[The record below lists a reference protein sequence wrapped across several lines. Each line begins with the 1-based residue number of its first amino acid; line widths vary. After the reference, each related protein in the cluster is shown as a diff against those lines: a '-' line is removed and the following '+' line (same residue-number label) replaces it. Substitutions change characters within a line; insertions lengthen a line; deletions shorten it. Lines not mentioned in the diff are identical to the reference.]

1 MGTEQ
6 HSATHGA
13 YRALVGGAG
22 AARGATG
29 DDAQQRELT
38 ARLPA
43 PAHAAAA
50 SSATLAQEEQTGGGD
65 GRTAVRA
72 GAAQTGGTCSAGVA
86 RMENGANGA
95 DCVDIVAAEL
105 ACVRLDDGAEAARN
119 MRVAAAFAPPCVQAP
134 PPAAGAQ
141 TRLSSDLHPRL
152 NQRLLG
158 CGHQDDR
165 SEVEP
170 RKEASSGGIPAAG
183 AGAGNVLKTAA
194 ILPAVQDDLAG
205 RRTCCPRGV
214 IQRTITVTLIE
225 RGQLDFSMRLTCWCR
240 VRALGAEGAGRVR
253 AAEAAGRAPRADEP
267 AGHWPTREDSTAR
280 KRAVENP
287 ALWRRLSRPPMA
299 DNGPRGG
306 ARSGCARHDL
316 AAGPGLGPR
325 RLPRGAARDAQ
336 LRASGGSGLRWLPRA
351 PPNVLRQQWSRS
363 GL

>member
-1 MGTEQ
+1 MRQQPEVDGTAARPSAAAVAAAGELADAEASGGRGSIGARGDGAVVTYDGEQNALGERGDDQQAAATTEPGACSMGTEQ

-43 PAHAAAA
+43 LAHAAAA

-65 GRTAVRA
+65 GRTAVRT
-72 GAAQTGGTCSAGVA
+72 GAAQTGGTCSADVA
-86 RMENGANGA
+86 RMESGANGA

-119 MRVAAAFAPPCVQAP
+119 TRAAATFVPLCVQAP
-134 PPAAGAQ
+134 SPAAGAQ

-170 RKEASSGGIPAAG
+170 TNIIH
-183 AGAGNVLKTAA
+183 
-194 ILPAVQDDLAG
+194 ILYA
-205 RRTCCPRGV
+205 
-214 IQRTITVTLIE
+214 TLNN
-225 RGQLDFSMRLTCWCR
+225 MCVCMWMR
-240 VRALGAEGAGRVR
+240 VRLARV
-253 AAEAAGRAPRADEP
+253 ACT
-267 AGHWPTREDSTAR
+267 PTKHATTWWGS
-280 KRAVENP
+280 
-287 ALWRRLSRPPMA
+287 
-299 DNGPRGG
+299 G
-306 ARSGCARHDL
+306 AR
-316 AAGPGLGPR
+316 
-325 RLPRGAARDAQ
+325 
-336 LRASGGSGLRWLPRA
+336 GSG
-351 PPNVLRQQWSRS
+351 
-363 GL
+363 

>member
-1 MGTEQ
+1 M
-6 HSATHGA
+6 
-13 YRALVGGAG
+13 
-22 AARGATG
+22 
-29 DDAQQRELT
+29 
-38 ARLPA
+38 
-43 PAHAAAA
+43 
-50 SSATLAQEEQTGGGD
+50 
-65 GRTAVRA
+65 
-72 GAAQTGGTCSAGVA
+72 
-86 RMENGANGA
+86 
-95 DCVDIVAAEL
+95 
-105 ACVRLDDGAEAARN
+105 
-119 MRVAAAFAPPCVQAP
+119 F
-134 PPAAGAQ
+134 
-141 TRLSSDLHPRL
+141 
-152 NQRLLG
+152 
-158 CGHQDDR
+158 
-165 SEVEP
+165 
-170 RKEASSGGIPAAG
+170 
-183 AGAGNVLKTAA
+183 LKTAA

-351 PPNVLRQQWSRS
+351 PPNLLSSQWSRS